1 MSNPNLKPSL
11 RAPVVAMLKSD
22 THAADNSYTT
32 GVVDMS
38 MFINV
43 MLVMAV
49 GTVATAGTLTLEQA
63 TTAAFSD
70 AKAIDGHAAVDLATD
85 TPVQVNLKANELD
98 VNGGFRFIRAKLTTT
113 GGSVKTGILVLGFD
127 AKDQPA
133 EPLSG
138 TIVAG

>member
-22 THAADNSYTT
+22 IHAADNSYTT

-38 MFINV
+38 LFINA
-43 MLVMAV
+43 MLLMAV
-49 GTVATAGTLTLEQA
+49 GTVASAGTVTLEQA
-63 TTAAFSD
+63 TTAAFAD
-70 AKAIDGHAAVDLATD
+70 AKAIEGHAPVALTTD

-98 VNGGFRFIRAKLTTT
+98 INGGFRFVRAKLTTA
-113 GGSVKTGILVLGFD
+113 GGSVKTGILLLGFD

-133 EPLSG
+133 APLSG